1 MKAAIFHEYGGPE
14 VIKIEEVP
22 EPEPGPGQALVEV
35 KAVGIN
41 HLDLFVRMGLPGI
54 KSVMP
59 HIGGSD
65 FTGVVKALGPG
76 ATGFEIDQRVIDY
89 PLESFSGVPYYL
101 CDDPPPGTF
110 EIIGEQSNGGCCEF
124 IAVNTPNLQ
133 PLPEGLSF
141 EEGAAC
147 PIVFI
152 TAWRMLTERAQLKAS
167 ETLLVQGA
175 GSGVGT
181 AAIQIGKLLG
191 ARVIA
196 STSTPEKIERAR
208 ELGADEVI
216 NYKEESISGRVR
228 EITGK
233 AGANVVLEHVG
244 EATWTESIKSAAY
257 HGRIV
262 TCGATTGFNGN
273 TNLAILFAKQLSILG
288 STMGSLGTFKKVL
301 RFLGEGKLKPVIDR
315 VMSLDECR
323 QAHEILEAGEQFGKI
338 ILKVKEQVAA
348 TTERIH
354 PE

>member
-14 VIKIEEVP
+14 VIKIEDVP
-22 EPEPGPGQALVEV
+22 EPEAGPGQALVEV
-35 KAVGIN
+35 RAVGLN

-54 KSVMP
+54 RSVMP
-59 HIGGSD
+59 HIGGCD
-65 FTGVVKALGPG
+65 FTGVVRALGPG
-76 ATGFEIDQRVIDY
+76 LDSLEVGQRVIDY
-89 PLESFSGVPYYL
+89 PVQSYGGVPFYL
-101 CDDPPPGTF
+101 CDDPPPGGF
-110 EIIGEQSNGGCCEF
+110 QLIGEQSNGGMCEL
-124 IAVNTPNLQ
+124 IAVAAPNLQ

-152 TAWRMLTERAQLKAS
+152 TAWRMLTERAELKAG

-181 AAIQIGKLLG
+181 AAIQMGKLIG

-233 AGANVVLEHVG
+233 AGADVVFEHVG
-244 EATWTESIKSAAY
+244 DATWAESIKSAAY

-262 TCGATTGFNGN
+262 TCGATTGFKGE
-273 TNLAILFAKQLSILG
+273 THLAMLFAKQLSGLG

-315 VMSLDECR
+315 VMNLEDCR

-338 ILKVKEQVAA
+338 VLKVGE
-348 TTERIH
+348 
-354 PE
+354 

>member
-14 VIKIEEVP
+14 VIKIEDVP
-22 EPEPGPGQALVEV
+22 VPEPGPGQALVEV
-35 KAVGIN
+35 RAVGVN
-41 HLDLFVRMGLPGI
+41 HLDLFVRGGLPGI

-65 FTGVVKALGPG
+65 FTGVIKALGPG
-76 ATGFEIDQRVIDY
+76 AKGFEVGQRVIDY
-89 PLESFSGVPYYL
+89 PLESFSGVPFYL

-110 EIIGEQSNGGCCEF
+110 EIIGEQSNGACCEY
-124 IAVNTPNLQ
+124 IVVNTPNLL
-133 PLPEGLSF
+133 PLPDGLSF

-147 PIVFI
+147 PVVFI
-152 TAWRMLTERAQLKAS
+152 TTWRMLTERACLHAG

-196 STSTPEKIERAR
+196 STSTPDKLARAK

-216 NYKEESISGRVR
+216 NYKEESVSKQVR
-228 EITGK
+228 ELTGK
-233 AGANVVLEHVG
+233 AGADVVFEHVG
-244 EATWTESIKSAAY
+244 EATWEESIKSATY
-257 HGRIV
+257 HGRVV
-262 TCGATTGFNGN
+262 TCGATTGFSGS
-273 TNLAILFAKQLSILG
+273 TNLALLFAKQLSILG

-315 VMSLDECR
+315 VMPLDDCR
-323 QAHEILEAGEQFGKI
+323 TAHEVLEAGNQFGKI
-338 ILKVKEQVAA
+338 VLEVSK
-348 TTERIH
+348 
-354 PE
+354 